1 MSSENSMSN
10 PVVEREALGISAQ
23 TPLVQGDIVSGR
35 VVEVV
40 AQQSIQNASG
50 KWVALVADGKPYE
63 FGTQTHKTTLF
74 VEPINAFGNDL
85 AAQQRALVVFGDISS
100 SVAKGHIVQAKVK
113 ERGGA
118 LVVQQLNNLTTHS
131 SIQPAAQANGTT
143 ILVVGAVLLLALAF
157 IAWQAFGFVASGGL
171 ASALVGL
178 IRSLFDAFGPALL
191 SIGLLFLLV
200 RSFVK

>member
-1 MSSENSMSN
+1 M
-10 PVVEREALGISAQ
+10 
-23 TPLVQGDIVSGR
+23 
-35 VVEVV
+35 
-40 AQQSIQNASG
+40 
-50 KWVALVADGKPYE
+50 
-63 FGTQTHKTTLF
+63 
-74 VEPINAFGNDL
+74 
-85 AAQQRALVVFGDISS
+85 
-100 SVAKGHIVQAKVK
+100 
-113 ERGGA
+113 
-118 LVVQQLNNLTTHS
+118 VQQLNNLTTHS